1 MPGICLGFPNSQLT
15 FDRDQ
20 QIPGRINYCFKFTGP
35 SYSVDTAC
43 SSSLSALHIACN
55 ALWRGD
61 VDTAIV
67 GGTNVLT
74 NPDMTSGLDKGHF
87 LSPTGNCKTFD
98 ATADGYCRGE
108 GVASVIIK
116 RLEDAIEDD
125 DPIQGIIGGAFTN
138 HSAEAESI
146 TRPHV
151 GAQKDIFERVLNDSG
166 TDPYD
171 VGYIEMH
178 GTGTQAG
185 DSREM
190 QSVLGIFAPDGAAQN
205 RTAQQKLHLG
215 ALKSNIGHGES
226 VSGVSA
232 LIKVITMMQKHM
244 IPPHCGIKTVIN
256 PRFPT
261 DLADRNVHIALEPTS
276 WEHNGTSPR
285 KAFINNFSAAGGNSS
300 VLVEEAPRLPQQ
312 VAAESNA
319 GRAYFPIAISAR
331 CPASLEGNLRAIH
344 SYLAEK
350 EGQSSAQLLSQLS
363 YTTTARRMHHP
374 FRVMF
379 SASCI
384 ADAKAMIFDSITRV
398 SSRVVP
404 PKAMLFAF
412 TGQGSQYPGMGKQ
425 LYETLSVFRDRLNHF
440 DRLSSRL
447 GFPSIVPLFTASH
460 GANITDY
467 EPVVVQLANVCMQ
480 IALASIW
487 ISWGVSPTATVGHS
501 LGEYAAL
508 NIAGV
513 LSDIDT
519 VYLVGHRAKLLQAKC
534 DKGTHSMVAAFA
546 SESRIRDVARG
557 LDFETA
563 CINGETETVLSGT
576 LRQMAQLQQSLTS
589 SGIRNTLLKV
599 PYAFHSSQ
607 IDPVL
612 ADFKAK
618 GRSCVFHQPR
628 IPVLSPLLGQVV
640 TESGVFGPDYIA
652 RHAREP
658 VHMLAAVRAGSNA
671 DLVGES
677 TLGIEFGPHPVVSEM
692 IQGALGP
699 KVRMLS
705 TLRRN
710 RDVWETLTQTLS
722 ALYSTGLQIKWDE
735 YFRDLPSA
743 RTVLHLP
750 AYSWD
755 LKSYWIKY
763 RNDWTLTKG
772 DIAPE
777 AQLPL
782 QLPPPAQVAKTDSPG
797 AMITPTEE
805 IPVLESTTVH
815 KIVEEESED
824 CRFLMTVETN
834 VSRPDLNPIMQG
846 HRVEDIGLCT
856 PVCGG
861 APCPDVSLLILFS
874 LSTATWLSPSEH
886 TYSRGSRTSSLVE
899 LLMWQTCRYRKP
911 SSLQEKRLSS

>member
-1 MPGICLGFPNSQLT
+1 M
-15 FDRDQ
+15 
-20 QIPGRINYCFKFTGP
+20 
-35 SYSVDTAC
+35 TA
-43 SSSLSALHIACN
+43 
-55 ALWRGD
+55 
-61 VDTAIV
+61 
-67 GGTNVLT
+67 
-74 NPDMTSGLDKGHF
+74 GLDKGHF

-151 GAQKDIFERVLNDSG
+151 GAQKDIFERVLHDSG
-166 TDPYD
+166 TDPYE

-190 QSVLGIFAPDGAAQN
+190 QSVLGIFAPDGAAQK
-205 RTAQQKLHLG
+205 RTSQQALHLG

-232 LIKVITMMQKHM
+232 LIKVITMMQKRM
-244 IPPHCGIKTVIN
+244 IPPHCGIKTAIN

-261 DLADRNVHIALEPTS
+261 DLADRNVHIAVEPKS
-276 WEHNGTSPR
+276 WEPNGRSLR

-300 VLVEEAPRLPQQ
+300 VLVEEAPRLPAQ
-312 VAAESNA
+312 ATSTATPKTARE
-319 GRAYFPIAISAR
+319 YFPIAVSAR
-331 CPASLEGNLRAIH
+331 CPTSLEGNLRAILSH
-344 SYLAEK
+344 LTEAEP
-350 EGQSSAQLLSQLS
+350 SAQLLSQLS
-363 YTTTARRMHHP
+363 YTTTARRIHHP
-374 FRVMF
+374 FRVMV
-379 SASCI
+379 STSCI
-384 ADAKAMIFDSITRV
+384 KDAKTKIIDCVTRV
-398 SSRVVP
+398 SDVSRAVP
-404 PKAMLFAF
+404 PKAILFAF
-412 TGQGSQYPGMGKQ
+412 TGQGSQYPGMGRQ
-425 LYETLSVFRDRLNHF
+425 FYETLSVFRDRLNHF
-440 DRLSSRL
+440 DRLSCRL
-447 GFPSIVPLFTASH
+447 GFPSVIPLFTASH

-519 VYLVGHRAKLLQAKC
+519 VYLVGHRAKLLQEKC
-534 DKGTHSMVAAFA
+534 DKGTHSMVATFA
-546 SESRIRDVARG
+546 SESRIRDVAQG
-557 LDFETA
+557 LAFEVA

-576 LRQMAQLQQSLTS
+576 VQQMSQLQQVLTS

-607 IDPVL
+607 IDPIL
-612 ADFKAK
+612 AEFKAK
-618 GRSCVFHQPR
+618 SRSCVFHQPR

-640 TESGVFGPDYIA
+640 TKSGVFGSDYIA

-658 VHMLAAVRAGSNA
+658 VRMLAAVRAGSNA
-671 DLVGES
+671 ALVGES
-677 TLGIEFGPHPVVSEM
+677 SLGIEFGPHPVVSEM
-692 IQGALGP
+692 IQGAIGSKL
-699 KVRMLS
+699 RMLS

-710 RDVWETLTQTLS
+710 RDAWETLTQTLS
-722 ALYSTGLQIKWDE
+722 ALYSTGLQVKWDE

-772 DIAPE
+772 DLAPGAHLSLPPTVQKKTDIPGTTIAPIE
-777 AQLPL
+777 
-782 QLPPPAQVAKTDSPG
+782 K
-797 AMITPTEE
+797 
-805 IPVLESTTVH
+805 IPVLESTTIHRV
-815 KIVEEESED
+815 VEEKSEGG
-824 CRFLMTVETN
+824 RFVMTVETN
-834 VSRPDLNPIMQG
+834 VSRPDINPIMQG
-846 HRVEDIGLCT
+846 HRVEGIGLCT
-856 PVCGG
+856 PVC
-861 APCPDVSLLILFS
+861 DTV
-874 LSTATWLSPSEH
+874 
-886 TYSRGSRTSSLVE
+886 RSSDE
-899 LLMWQTCRYRKP
+899 LHC
-911 SSLQEKRLSS
+911 